1 MKLSRRYL
9 KNKDTNIAFI
19 EAPTGAGK
27 SNLAMNCSLK
37 LLDKNINKIFYDV
50 SV

>member
-1 MKLSRRYL
+1 MFYEAEQTLL

-27 SNLAMNCSLK
+27 SNLAMVQSE
-37 LLDKNINKIFYDV
+37 IIG
-50 SV
+50 